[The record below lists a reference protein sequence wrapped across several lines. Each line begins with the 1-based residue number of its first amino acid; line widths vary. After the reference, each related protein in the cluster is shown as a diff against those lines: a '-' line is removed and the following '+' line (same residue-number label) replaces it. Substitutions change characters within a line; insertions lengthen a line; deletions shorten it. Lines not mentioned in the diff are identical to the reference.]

1 MLHTFILLPSIFF
14 FVSSHLLL
22 PSLSSFFFSPPLT
35 RPHKAEEWQLLPISA
50 EIDLF
55 WWSFQPELAISACFG
70 GRFGHIGSRFHPNQ
84 PVLARISANMAESA
98 RIDTQKK
105 KRGVSES
112 NAASDSGVA
121 TLEPHRCFLAHYQK
135 RYLFLKISIHVPEQ
149 SCIFPVE

>member
-1 MLHTFILLPSIFF
+1 M
-14 FVSSHLLL
+14 SSHLLL
-22 PSLSSFFFSPPLT
+22 PSLSSFFFLPLSQGHIKQKNGNCCPF
-35 RPHKAEEWQLLPISA
+35 RPKST
-50 EIDLF
+50 
-55 WWSFQPELAISACFG
+55 CFG
-70 GRFGHIGSRFHPNQ
+70 GRFSQNWPYQHVSVVVSAISV
-84 PVLARISANMAESA
+84 PVSTRISPFWLESA
-98 RIDTQKK
+98 QIWLSRRESTHKKK